1 MMCIAAKLLY
11 FFNLD
16 DTFCNFPTTFL
27 IISFPFRKTL
37 ATFAHKRWYPGHP
50 GKFMPLGLHHP

>member
-16 DTFCNFPTTFL
+16 DTFCKFPTTFL

-37 ATFAHKRWYPGHP
+37 ATFVDDRWCPGHLS
-50 GKFMPLGLHHP
+50 KLMATGLHHP